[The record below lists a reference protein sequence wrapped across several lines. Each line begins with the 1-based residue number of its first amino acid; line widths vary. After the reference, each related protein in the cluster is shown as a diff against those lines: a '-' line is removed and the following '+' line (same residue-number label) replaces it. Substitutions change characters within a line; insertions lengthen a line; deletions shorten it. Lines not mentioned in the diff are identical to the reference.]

1 MVLEDLKKAREII
14 WNIRN
19 NLNYKFKNFERI
31 YPFSNENINDCFSHF
46 DLDNKKCLTVLG
58 SSDQVLDLCL
68 KGSNI
73 ITSFDINPLTIYY
86 FELKK
91 AALLSNITL
100 EEYLKFFCFKDY
112 SPCNTNNFSV
122 FNQDTFNKLIPFLS
136 SDAYLFW
143 SSLFKEFKI
152 LEIRRVKS
160 IFEYWDE
167 PNKDILKET
176 IGYLKDNNFYVLKER
191 IKDLKFNFI
200 NCDIRNLQGNLNM
213 EYDFIYLSNII
224 QYIEVMFKDKIN
236 KKRLDSLNDKEIIK
250 LLKQYKKLIE
260 ELSINLNDDGLIIV
274 GYLYTLLKDSKDSI
288 IYNKSLRDKV
298 FCDSNY
304 SYEYFK
310 SMVSYESDCKLED
323 GVLVYKK

>member
-1 MVLEDLKKAREII
+1 MVLEDLKYAREII
-14 WNIRN
+14 WNIRSN
-19 NLNYKFKNFERI
+19 FNHKFKDFERI
-31 YPFSNENINDCFSHF
+31 YPFSNENINECFSCF
-46 DLDNKKCLTVLG
+46 SLENKKCLTVL
-58 SSDQVLDLCL
+58 SSGDQVLDLCL
-68 KGSNI
+68 RGSND
-73 ITSFDINPLTIYY
+73 ITSFDINPLTKYY

-100 EEYLKFFCFKDY
+100 DEYLRFFCFKDY
-112 SPCNTNNFSV
+112 NPCNTNNFLV
-122 FNQDTFNKLIPFLS
+122 FDQDLFNKIVPFLS
-136 SDAYLFW
+136 NDAYLFW
-143 SSLFKEFKI
+143 NSLFKEFKI
-152 LEIRRVKS
+152 LEIRGVKS

-176 IGYLKDNNFYVLKER
+176 IFYLSGNNYYKLKEK
-191 IKDLKFNFI
+191 IKDLKFSFI

-224 QYIEVMFKDKIN
+224 QYIESMYRNILN

-260 ELSINLNDDGLIIV
+260 ELSINLKEDGLIIV
-274 GYLYTLLKDSKDSI
+274 GYLYTLLKDSKDSV
-288 IYNKSLRDKV
+288 IYNQKLRDKV